1 MAKETLEKA
10 YALVEK
16 LTSKE
21 KVDLKEYIQ
30 KSLDARAKVLQDNVS
45 TDTEELDLIT
55 GKIVSNSQ

>member
-30 KSLDARAKVLQDNVS
+30 KSLDARTKVLQENLNTDN
-45 TDTEELDLIT
+45 EELEIING
-55 GKIVSNSQ
+55 GKIQSAQ